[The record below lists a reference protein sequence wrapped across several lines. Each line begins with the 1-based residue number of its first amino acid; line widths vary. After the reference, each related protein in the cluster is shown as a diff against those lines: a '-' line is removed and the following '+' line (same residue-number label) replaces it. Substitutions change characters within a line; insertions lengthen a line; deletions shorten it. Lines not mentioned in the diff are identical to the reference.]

1 MASASGGI
9 AIFGGTF
16 DPIHNAHLT
25 MARAAAEA
33 CRLARVLFIPAA
45 QPPHKMNDTHASYED
60 RFRMVEIACA
70 ADPRFEASRLEEGA
84 GRSYSILTIERVRA
98 IAGPHVYFLIGADAF
113 AEIRTWHRWEEVVR
127 LVTFIVVSRPGALY
141 EIPPGARVERLE
153 GIELPVSSREIR
165 SRLARSDEKVD
176 LPPGVLEYVR
186 RHRLYQ

>member
-1 MASASGGI
+1 MALASGGI

-33 CRLARVLFIPAA
+33 SRLARVLFIPAA
-45 QPPHKMNDTHASYED
+45 QPPHKTNDTHASYED

-70 ADPRFEASRLEEGA
+70 ADPRFEASRLEEGP
-84 GRSYSILTIERVRA
+84 GRSYSILTIEKVCA
-98 IAGPHVYFLIGADAF
+98 TAGPQIYFLIGADAF
-113 AEIRTWHRWEEVVR
+113 AEIRTWHRWQEVVR

-141 EIPPGARVERLE
+141 DIPPGARVERLE

-165 SRLARSDEKVD
+165 SRLARSDQNVD
-176 LPPGVLEYVR
+176 LPHGVLEYIR
-186 RHRLYQ
+186 LHGLYQ